1 MKGTTRKQFFDEMA
15 ETQQR
20 IARLQASEARLEQ
33 QVAALRRMVE
43 RMQVLRE
50 VGEAALAEQSPE
62 AIAQL
67 ALERVKSLVPY
78 RRASVALYDFEAYR
92 ARVLAVRYEDAAV
105 VTDETSEGLGALGDD
120 KIRALRQGES
130 VLEGSGANFPLGPQV
145 IRALKAEGVPSCL
158 SVPLVAG
165 GAPMGVLNVWEPSQ
179 GDFTAEHVEVV
190 HDLAGVLAAA
200 LQQASSLEKLH
211 RHARELVALYNA
223 AQAMAS
229 NLDLQTTLKTV
240 LGEARTLLQAEA
252 ASVLLQ
258 SGDTLVFEAAVGPG
272 SEKIIGARLPITAG
286 IVGWVLREKQP
297 VRVNDA
303 HRDTRFHA
311 AVDQVTGLE
320 TRSVLAAPLIAK
332 GDVSGV
338 IEVVNK
344 ITPDGQFGAFY
355 EQDLEILV
363 AMAGPAAVAI
373 ENARLYQAKIK
384 QFERLQARL
393 AKR

>member
-1 MKGTTRKQFFDEMA
+1 
-15 ETQQR
+15 
-20 IARLQASEARLEQ
+20 
-33 QVAALRRMVE
+33 
-43 RMQVLRE
+43 
-50 VGEAALAEQSPE
+50 
-62 AIAQL
+62 
-67 ALERVKSLVPY
+67 
-78 RRASVALYDFEAYR
+78 
-92 ARVLAVRYEDAAV
+92 
-105 VTDETSEGLGALGDD
+105 
-120 KIRALRQGES
+120 
-130 VLEGSGANFPLGPQV
+130 
-145 IRALKAEGVPSCL
+145 
-158 SVPLVAG
+158 
-165 GAPMGVLNVWEPSQ
+165 
-179 GDFTAEHVEVV
+179 VV

-200 LQQASSLEKLH
+200 LQQANSLEKLQ

-223 AQAMAS
+223 AQAMVS
-229 NLDLQTTLKTV
+229 NLDLQSTLRTV
-240 LGEARTLLQAEA
+240 LSEVRTLLQAEA

-272 SEKIIGARLPITAG
+272 SEKIIGARLPLTAG

-344 ITPDGQFGAFY
+344 ITPDGQFGVFY